1 MLSMNQLSK
10 VYSEQYVLLKGL
22 TKQLPNHKPD
32 IFVNNVLPQ
41 FSNAIKPVDFDVER
55 LVTLAVKKKTFFND
69 IQLAFDKHDSVI
81 QLFLDYQNNRNGLE
95 KYLKIEALNLN
106 NNSAV
111 IEFDLSDSKAITHF
125 VTTEN
130 LLRTLIL
137 HLNENINDCR
147 KLLTEI
153 SDFGDQKYK
162 TEYKF
167 LKTPKFPSYIN
178 NLENINI
185 GDLPPFKKA
194 KKPE

>member
-69 IQLAFDKHDSVI
+69 IQLAFDRHDSVI

-137 HLNENINDCR
+137 HLNAVSYTHLTLPTI
-147 KLLTEI
+147 LLV
-153 SDFGDQKYK
+153 
-162 TEYKF
+162 
-167 LKTPKFPSYIN
+167 
-178 NLENINI
+178 
-185 GDLPPFKKA
+185 
-194 KKPE
+194 